1 MSKIDFKDLVE
12 NLLFEAPQPNWL
24 DELIT
29 AHNTTFNTKYT
40 DKDKV
45 ITDSLSIVSTQ
56 AKPYY
61 SKDRIKSVLPVIHI
75 LDILATLRKKLTT
88 PPTGLVQDFI
98 TQVASLTPSP
108 DIQQLT
114 AQPWELKDTD
124 VLKAYNALIN
134 DAEAVAQAA
143 IETYKD
149 KSIYECLTEIV
160 KKRTDAFKRL
170 SIARNPFSVPFQ
182 NVIKDVLNYP
192 EQYASGAK
200 KVTRDFK
207 EIVDD
212 LYFQSLLKVS
222 IKAKEFYAS
231 IAQPG
236 KEKDLTEYYKMLTNV
251 QGNLTIRDLMQI
263 KTSEAVDLVAALRS
277 IAAYTKEKVGRG
289 ERLKY
294 ASQAASSLASFAG
307 ATLYGGPQ

>member
-1 MSKIDFKDLVE
+1 MSKIDFKALVE

-24 DELIT
+24 DELVT
-29 AHNTTFNTKYT
+29 AHNAAFNTNYSYT
-40 DKDKV
+40 DKV
-45 ITDSLSIVSTQ
+45 IIDSLNIVSTRTQ
-56 AKPYY
+56 PYY
-61 SKDRIKSVLPVIHI
+61 SKDRIKSVLPVLHI
-75 LDILATLRKKLTT
+75 LDILATLRKRLTT
-88 PPTGLVQDFI
+88 PLTGQTANFI
-98 TQVASLTPSP
+98 TQVASLTPPP

-170 SIARNPFSVPFQ
+170 SIIQNPFGVPFQ
-182 NVIKDVLNYP
+182 NLIKDILNTP
-192 EQYASGAK
+192 ELYASGNK

-207 EIVDD
+207 AIVDD
-212 LYFQSLLKVS
+212 LYFQSLIKVGL
-222 IKAKEFYAS
+222 KAKAYYAS

-236 KEKDLTEYYKMLTNV
+236 KEKDLTEYFNVLTNQ
-251 QGNLTIRDLMQI
+251 QGTYTIGDLMQT
-263 KTSEAVDLVAALRS
+263 KSQEAVDLVTALRD
-277 IAAYTKEKVGRG
+277 IAAYTKEKAGKRETIG
-289 ERLKY
+289 KI
-294 ASQAASSLASFAG
+294 AG
-307 ATLYGGPQ
+307 ALGSLRVGMGPVN

>member
-1 MSKIDFKDLVE
+1 MSKIDFKALVE

-24 DELIT
+24 DELVA
-29 AHNTTFNTKYT
+29 AHNAAFNTNYSYT
-40 DKDKV
+40 DKV
-45 ITDSLSIVSTQ
+45 IIDSLNIVSTRTQ
-56 AKPYY
+56 PYY
-61 SKDRIKSVLPVIHI
+61 SKDRIKSVLPVLHI
-75 LDILATLRKKLTT
+75 LDILATLRKRLTT
-88 PPTGLVQDFI
+88 PLTGQTANFI
-98 TQVASLTPSP
+98 TQVASLTPPP

-170 SIARNPFSVPFQ
+170 SIIQNPFGAPFQ
-182 NVIKDVLNYP
+182 NLIKDVLNTP
-192 EQYASGAK
+192 ELYASGNK

-207 EIVDD
+207 AIVDD
-212 LYFQSLLKVS
+212 LYFQSLIKVGL
-222 IKAKEFYAS
+222 KAKAYYVS

-236 KEKDLTEYYKMLTNV
+236 KEKDLTEYFNVLTNQ
-251 QGNLTIRDLMQI
+251 QGTYTIGDLMQT
-263 KTSEAVDLVAALRS
+263 KSQEAVDLVTALRD
-277 IAAYTKEKVGRG
+277 IAAYTKEKAGKRETIG
-289 ERLKY
+289 KI
-294 ASQAASSLASFAG
+294 AG
-307 ATLYGGPQ
+307 ALGSLRVGMGPVN